1 MSDDND
7 RRNNPRG
14 ANFGRGA
21 YENRGDPAIRE
32 RAEQDLPKSFNAQ
45 AEYADRLADL
55 SPETRI
61 EVQAAIR
68 QGEASLER
76 LEKRQRNQRPYREMN
91 AKLRRME
98 EVLTHPDLKL
108 GKIPFDGRS
117 EIKHIE
123 ELSKSDVARRE
134 SNEQKNLQDDIRFS
148 IDGTIHDAQTRDD
161 PSHAHETH
169 DEHSS

>member
-1 MSDDND
+1 MSDDNG
-7 RRNNPRG
+7 RKKNPRD
-14 ANFGRGA
+14 ANLGRGA

-32 RAEQDLPKSFNAQ
+32 RAGQDLPKSFNAQ

-55 SPETRI
+55 TPDARM

-68 QGEASLER
+68 QGEASQQR
-76 LEKRQRNQRPYREMN
+76 LEKRHHSQRRFREIAAENKRYRE
-91 AKLRRME
+91 L
-98 EVLTHPDLKL
+98 LTHPDLKL
-108 GKIPFDGRS
+108 GEIPFDGRS